1 MDEPVLAKPGA
12 GLPFVDSLYLR
23 WYLGP
28 FVSRKADKTTN
39 LRHFTLLG
47 SRVLREANG
56 VPEGQRDAKVLVPAM
71 RGIEDSS
78 RYWSANEV
86 LEHLMIVGTAMRGL
100 IQLLA
105 EGKTSDYV
113 VRIADVKPKGK
124 YKGGDARRDFTDFI
138 NETVKLLEPL
148 DIVDGGPKH
157 EHPWFGGFN
166 SLQWTWLLAGHSGIH
181 LNQLIAIKKGLPK

>member
-1 MDEPVLAKPGA
+1 MDEPILAKPGA

-23 WYLGP
+23 WYMGP
-28 FVSRKADKTTN
+28 FVSRRTDKTTN

-56 VPEGQRDAKVLVPAM
+56 VPEGKRDVKVLVPTM

-100 IQLLA
+100 IKNLA
-105 EGKTSDYV
+105 AGQTTDYV

-124 YKGGDARRDFTDFI
+124 YKGGDARPDFTDFT
-138 NETVKLLEPL
+138 NETVKILESL
-148 DIVDGGPKH
+148 DIVDGGVRH

-166 SLQWTWLLAGHSGIH
+166 SLQWTWLLAGHTGIH
-181 LNQLIAIKKGLPK
+181 LNQLIAIKKSL